1 MSRRAFLPLSLS
13 AALVVPGTMRAVL
26 AADPETAAVAVVQRF
41 YDALLAV
48 MKDAKRL
55 SFDQRYQRLAPVI
68 SQTYNLA
75 LMSRLAVG
83 PTWPQFSAPQQQRL
97 TDAFARYTI
106 AIYANRFDDFNGERF
121 QVDPAT
127 TSGASGVTVRT
138 SLLKSDGEKVALNY
152 LLRQGD
158 AGAWQIIDIYL
169 SGTISELATRRSEF
183 AGVLQQG
190 GADALV
196 KLLEQRTAA
205 LHTG

>member
-1 MSRRAFLPLSLS
+1 MPASAMSRRAFLPLSLS

-97 TDAFARYTI
+97 TEAFARYTI
-106 AIYANRFDDFNGERF
+106 ALYANRFDDFNGERF
-121 QVDPAT
+121 QVDPTTAT
-127 TSGASGVTVRT
+127 NANGITVQT
-138 SLLKSDGEKVALNY
+138 NLIKS
-152 LLRQGD
+152 
-158 AGAWQIIDIYL
+158 
-169 SGTISELATRRSEF
+169 T
-183 AGVLQQG
+183 
-190 GADALV
+190 
-196 KLLEQRTAA
+196 
-205 LHTG
+205 